1 VRRSDIASLVI
12 TVALT
17 AAAVFGALLAG
28 WGPVLGLD
36 LRGGVAVVL
45 EPTEPTDT
53 DSLDQAIEIIRNR
66 VDAIGVAEPD
76 ITRQDQNIVVQLPGV
91 DDAQRALELV
101 GQTAELRF
109 RPVIATFNSND
120 AQQRFQAQTFL
131 EALNASQ
138 ASTTTVPATATTEAT
153 AAETTEPETTE
164 PETTEPETS
173 TPDSTTAPPTTTPD
187 TTTPDTTTPDTTTPD
202 TTTPDES
209 AETTAADS
217 TTTTVP
223 VTTTTFDVS
232 TAPDLEELLTQP
244 DMEDPDAV
252 VALASLDGTQFFLL
266 GATEATG
273 EIISTASASFN
284 GQWIVPVDFTS
295 SGSDTFNELA
305 ARNFGQQVAI
315 TVDGVVYSAPT
326 IQAAEF
332 DGAATISGQFTEEE
346 AKDLALVLRF
356 GALPVELEPQTVQ
369 SISATLGQDA
379 LEAGIIAG
387 LVGLLLVAIYMIA
400 MYRLLGVVAMLSLV
414 VSGAMLWF
422 IIAWL
427 GEWQGLALTLAGATG
442 IVLSIGVA
450 VDSNIV
456 YYESIKEQ
464 VRRGRAV
471 RSAADAS
478 FPGAFSTIVK
488 ADLASII
495 GAAILYT
502 LTVGAVKGFALYL
515 GIATLL
521 DLLVSYVFMRPLVV
535 LVTRKFAADAP
546 SRLGVVREEVAS

>member
-1 VRRSDIASLVI
+1 MRRSDIASLVI

-153 AAETTEPETTE
+153 AAETTE